1 MIENIIKNA
10 EMQNPICEGDY
21 KGEDG
26 LMYCGKCHTPKQFKV
41 TISSEEQVMPIAC
54 QCEKEKD
61 EQEKAKFEKINLENR
76 IKENRFNAFSDSF
89 SKNITFETDKKPN
102 TDISKLSRNY
112 VKTFDTN
119 TSKSLVFYGGCGMG
133 KSFYAVCIC
142 NALINKGFKVKFTS
156 VREISNKLWDSTNK
170 EEIFKKIA
178 SYDLLVLDDLY
189 SERNSDYMNEII
201 FSVIDECYRNRMPVI
216 ITTNLSA
223 DEIGNSKELS
233 KHRIFDR
240 LFETA
245 LLIQVK
251 GEDNRK
257 RMLKEN
263 MQAEINKLLN
273 R

>member
-1 MIENIIKNA
+1 MLENIIKNA
-10 EMQNPICEGDY
+10 ENQNPICEGDY

-26 LMYCGKCHTPKQFKV
+26 LIYCGKCHTPKQFKV
-41 TISSEEQVMPIAC
+41 TISSKEQAMPISC
-54 QCEKEKD
+54 KCEQEKD
-61 EQEKAKFEKINLENR
+61 EQEKAKFEKIKLENR
-76 IKENRFNAFSDSF
+76 IKENRFNAFSDNF
-89 SKNITFETDKKPN
+89 SQNITFEKDNKPN

-112 VKTFDTN
+112 VKSFDTN

-142 NALINKGFKVKFTS
+142 NALIDKGFKVKFTS
-156 VREISNKLWDSTNK
+156 VREISNKLWNCTNK
-170 EEIFKKIA
+170 EEIYRQIA
-178 SYDLLVLDDLY
+178 GYDLLVLDDLY
-189 SERNSDYMNEII
+189 AERNSDYMNEII
-201 FSVIDECYRNRMPVI
+201 FNVIDERYRNRKPMI

-233 KHRIFDR
+233 KYRIFDR
-240 LFETA
+240 LFEMA
-245 LLIQVK
+245 LLIQIK

-273 R
+273 S